1 MSFNFNLG
9 FGGGINL
16 KMIIF
21 GVILIV
27 FYILLFTNTEMWIS
41 FEVIE
46 SLILA
51 ILAASLVA
59 SIMIFLSKHRG
70 NTGHRLLDFLS
81 ISLRKGNRKEEKKI
95 VPISKPE
102 HLKILVGT
110 DGSPD
115 AEKAVEYA
123 THLAV
128 KNKGEVILLY
138 VVATDTRIPPS
149 PWITPEIEFRDKKF
163 IEGLKEVGE
172 SILRDEASIVTS
184 KGINALTRIEF
195 GDPAEQI
202 LKIADEANVD
212 VLVLGARGASFW
224 KNLVIG
230 SVSERVIDSTRI
242 PVLVVR

>member
-1 MSFNFNLG
+1 MGFNLNLD
-9 FGGGINL
+9 FGGINF
-16 KMIIF
+16 KIVF

-27 FYILLFTNTEMWIS
+27 FYILLFTNTETWIA
-41 FEVIE
+41 FGAIN

-51 ILAASLVA
+51 ILAAGLVA
-59 SIMIFLSKHRG
+59 GITIFLSKHHR
-70 NTGHRLLDFLS
+70 NTGQRFFDFLS
-81 ISLRKGNRKEEKKI
+81 IGRKGNRKEERKI

-110 DGSPD
+110 DGSEN
-115 AEKAVEYA
+115 AEKAVKYA

-163 IEGLKEVGE
+163 LEGLKEVGE
-172 SILRDEASIVTS
+172 SILRNEASIVTS

-202 LKIADEANVD
+202 LRIADEANID

-230 SVSERVIDSTRI
+230 SVSERVIDGTRI